1 MSRFVEGEDR
11 RQPALLPSCLD
22 DYVSEDNPAR
32 VIDAFVDEL
41 DLGDLGFAV
50 TPAAIGRPSYNPA
63 TLLKLYVYGYLNRV
77 PSSRRLER
85 EAGRNVE
92 VMWLT
97 GKLAPD
103 HKTIANF
110 RKDHGPAIQAACAHF
125 VVLCRQIGL
134 FTQALA
140 AVDGSKFKAVNTRD
154 KNFTATKLKK
164 RMEQV
169 AEHIAG
175 YLADLDTAD
184 RQEGESAEAR
194 AGKLKDKIATLRAQM
209 QALKAMETQVAASPD
224 GQVSLTD
231 PDARSMATSG
241 RGSGIVGY
249 NVQSVVEAEH
259 HLIVAH
265 DVVMTGSDRQQLAA
279 MSQKAQAAIGRGR
292 PRDAGR
298 PRLLLRRRD
307 RRLRGHRREALRPQA
322 ADLQRQ
328 GRGALRQAGLYLRG
342 RAGRLSLPGRRASP
356 PSHDDRG
363 ARPNAAPLLGPRE
376 LPVLRPK
383 TPVHAQ
389 PRAARHPLGAR
400 GGDRGHA
407 AADGPGATKPDEAQ
421 AQDRR
426 TPLRHD
432 QSLDGPHP
440 LPDEAPEEREE
451 RDQPPHPGLQSQAGD
466 ADPRDCAAHRG
477 DASLRESGFSRH
489 AKPATRAQRR
499 VFTQP
504 RPGADVPRK
513 SPARANASHHLVDVG
528 ALLGEVLSDT
538 AYILT
543 L

>member
-11 RQPALLPSCLD
+11 RQPTLLPSCLD
-22 DYVSEDNPAR
+22 DYVGEDNPAR
-32 VIDAFVDEL
+32 VIDVFVDEL
-41 DLGDLGFAV
+41 DLRELGFVVA
-50 TPAAIGRPSYNPA
+50 PAATGRPAYHPA

-85 EAGRNVE
+85 EAQRNVE
-92 VMWLT
+92 LMWLT

-184 RQEGESAEAR
+184 RQEGEAAEAR
-194 AGKLKDKIATLRAQM
+194 AGKLKGKIETLRAQM
-209 QALKAMETQVAASPD
+209 QALKAMEVEVTASPD

-231 PDARSMATSG
+231 PDARAMATSG

-279 MSQKAQAAIGRGR
+279 MGEQARAAMGVDNLDVLADRGYFSGAEILACEAIGVTPYVPKPLTSGAKADGRFGKQDFAYRPDEDVYRCPSGETLARRMTTVEKGLTLHRYWNLSRCRTCALKAQCTPAKERRITRWEHEAVIEAMQRR
-292 PRDAGR
+292 MDLAPQS
-298 PRLLLRRRD
+298 PMKLRRRIVEHPFGTIKAWMGSTHFLM
-307 RRLRGHRREALRPQA
+307 RRLKNVKTEI
-322 ADLQRQ
+322 
-328 GRGALRQAGLYLRG
+328 
-342 RAGRLSLPGRRASP
+342 SLHVLAYNLKRVMQI
-356 PSHDDRG
+356 
-363 ARPNAAPLLGPRE
+363 LGPRA
-376 LPVLRPK
+376 LI
-383 TPVHAQ
+383 
-389 PRAARHPLGAR
+389 AAIQ
-400 GGDRGHA
+400 
-407 AADGPGATKPDEAQ
+407 T
-421 AQDRR
+421 
-426 TPLRHD
+426 
-432 QSLDGPHP
+432 
-440 LPDEAPEEREE
+440 
-451 RDQPPHPGLQSQAGD
+451 
-466 ADPRDCAAHRG
+466 
-477 DASLRESGFSRH
+477 
-489 AKPATRAQRR
+489 
-499 VFTQP
+499 
-504 RPGADVPRK
+504 
-513 SPARANASHHLVDVG
+513 
-528 ALLGEVLSDT
+528 
-538 AYILT
+538 
-543 L
+543 